1 MQPAR
6 QRVLP
11 CFVDVF
17 DLMVTSYGCLD
28 VRLARMASNVQP
40 NCGTLLTLTLVLKV
54 TLRLLGGV
62 QRQQRLWCAPFCI
75 HNCTHELKRCVRG
88 LTRFDSHRAVQ
99 HAARDIARAE
109 RTRCGRDRGSGVCF
123 STAGVAAHLPP
134 GENPLEAERSH
145 SGTAVMNDGE
155 GHQRSFSVRPSE
167 RPLHRQDRVLA
178 SGWHQALGEGP
189 VSHGAKWHSQPEAV
203 LPPSSSN
210 RAFSRTTARY

>member
-17 DLMVTSYGCLD
+17 DLMVPSYGCLD

-75 HNCTHELKRCVRG
+75 HNCTHKSKHCVRG

-99 HAARDIARAE
+99 HAALDIARAE
-109 RTRCGRDRGSGVCF
+109 RTRCGRDRGSGACF
-123 STAGVAAHLPP
+123 STAGVAALQPLTRVTNRHEQVESQHPPRTVTVWPTLEQPPRYTEAALPIAN
-134 GENPLEAERSH
+134 GR
-145 SGTAVMNDGE
+145 
-155 GHQRSFSVRPSE
+155 
-167 RPLHRQDRVLA
+167 
-178 SGWHQALGEGP
+178 
-189 VSHGAKWHSQPEAV
+189 
-203 LPPSSSN
+203 
-210 RAFSRTTARY
+210 RTTPCARLPRARYNPSALSLR

>member
-40 NCGTLLTLTLVLKV
+40 NCGTLLTLTLVLKA

-99 HAARDIARAE
+99 HAAREIARAE
-109 RTRCGRDRGSGVCF
+109 RTRCGRDRGSGGVLFNSRCRCTLAVQLQMSLQGWERSF
-123 STAGVAAHLPP
+123 ESAVRRNAFPCSTAVQP
-134 GENPLEAERSH
+134 
-145 SGTAVMNDGE
+145 TAV
-155 GHQRSFSVRPSE
+155 SV
-167 RPLHRQDRVLA
+167 LC
-178 SGWHQALGEGP
+178 
-189 VSHGAKWHSQPEAV
+189 
-203 LPPSSSN
+203 SSAW
-210 RAFSRTTARY
+210 RFGVV